1 MKRKVIK
8 ALIIGTAVVS
18 TISIGANDGIAM
30 ASEKNEE
37 EVSIGRT
44 IEDKDY
50 SGFYRGDMSGG
61 DAALGLDKVDVPT
74 NYSELEAKATPTI
87 NGIKVSKQLIDINY
101 SKGVEIIP
109 KYIVIHDTDNRRA
122 GADAQ
127 ANRDY
132 FANHPNANASAHYI
146 VDQGNIIQALEDTWR
161 GWHVG
166 DGGASAE
173 VNNSNGIGIELAV
186 NAGNDFDKTFQNGVA
201 LTRYL
206 MKKYNIP
213 AENIVMHK
221 HASGKTC
228 SRMMIEDNPNLW
240 AKFKEEVA
248 KGMLGENKVI
258 DGKSPISTG
267 TLVNVNSYINIRQK
281 PEAYSTVVSKLY
293 KNAKVQ
299 IYGEENGFYKVSYME
314 KEKGYGYI
322 SKDYVKVDNGV
333 DIPEN
338 KPVEKPETP
347 GTVIKTGKVINVTT
361 SLNVRSG
368 AGTSYS
374 AIGSLRAN
382 ETVEITGESGNW
394 FKIDFNGRAGY
405 VSKDFIKVDE
415 QNNEA
420 SKPEVK
426 PEEPKPETPSV
437 EEKTGQVINVTTSLN
452 VRSGAGTN
460 YSSIGS
466 LKANATVKITGESGN
481 WYKIDFN
488 GRVGYV
494 SKDYI
499 KVNTSTSD
507 TIRPEQPK
515 PENKPETP
523 SVEVKTGQVV
533 GISSVLN
540 VRSGAGTN
548 YSVIGSLKPSQSVKI
563 TGESGNWYKIDFN
576 GRVGYVS
583 KDYIKV
589 NTSTS
594 GNVKPEEKPETPSQP
609 TTLKDGKV
617 TGISTSLNVR
627 SGAGTNYSI
636 IGSLKPNQSVKITG
650 ESGSWYKIDLN
661 GKVGYVSKQY
671 VTIISGGNSNS
682 NNNVNNV
689 IGTVYNI
696 TTKLNVRNS
705 PSTSAGIIGSL
716 YDGNKVEITG
726 ETGNWYKINING
738 KVGYVSK
745 DFVRK

>member
-460 YSSIGS
+460 YS
-466 LKANATVKITGESGN
+466 
-481 WYKIDFN
+481 
-488 GRVGYV
+488 
-494 SKDYI
+494 
-499 KVNTSTSD
+499 
-507 TIRPEQPK
+507 
-515 PENKPETP
+515 
-523 SVEVKTGQVV
+523 
-533 GISSVLN
+533 
-540 VRSGAGTN
+540 
-548 YSVIGSLKPSQSVKI
+548 
-563 TGESGNWYKIDFN
+563 
-576 GRVGYVS
+576 
-583 KDYIKV
+583 
-589 NTSTS
+589 
-594 GNVKPEEKPETPSQP
+594 
-609 TTLKDGKV
+609 
-617 TGISTSLNVR
+617 
-627 SGAGTNYSI
+627 I